1 MGNVPSQ
8 KRIKLIIFDAN
19 KVIYDLKNAFKYF
32 NPAFANFLKS
42 HGVTDIGNVSKSW
55 GEFSKAT
62 ELGKMTIQEAHRQ
75 YLSKVGIPEI
85 YLNEYEKLDSEAFK
99 KAELTEPNLRETLS
113 KLKNDGYKL
122 AILSDTGRTPAD
134 LDVMFKYLNIYGI
147 FDKIFV
153 SSEIHHKKPDKESY
167 QAVMDY
173 FSYKP
178 NEVVFIGH
186 DEEELTGAKNLGIKT
201 ISYKGDPVGDVL
213 IQKFSEIPESVSKL
227 QYSDLL

>member
-1 MGNVPSQ
+1 MPSG

-19 KVIYDLKNAFKYF
+19 KVIYDLKNVFKYF
-32 NPAFANFLKS
+32 NPAFTNFLKS
-42 HGVTDIGNVSKSW
+42 HGVTDIENVSKSW

-62 ELGKMTIQEAHRQ
+62 ELGKMSIQEAHRQ
-75 YLSKVGIPEI
+75 YLSKVGIPET
-85 YLNEYEKLDSEAFK
+85 YLSEYEKLDSEAFK
-99 KAELTEPNLRETLS
+99 KAELTDTGIRGTLS

-134 LDVMFKYLNIYGI
+134 FEVMFKYLNINGL

-167 QAVMDY
+167 QAVIDY

-178 NEVVFIGH
+178 DEVVFVGH
-186 DEEELTGAKNLGIKT
+186 DEEELTGAKNVGIKT
-201 ISYKGDPVGDVL
+201 ISYKGDPAGDVL

-227 QYSDLL
+227 Q